1 MEYFAPR
8 SLELVDC
15 TVELENLTR
24 LDLSN
29 VLALHRDCDPGI
41 CSLHA
46 RAASLLGI
54 AHGPAPARRHPRLPN
69 H

>member
-15 TVELENLTR
+15 SVELENLTR

-29 VLALHRDCDPGI
+29 VVALHRDCDPAA
-41 CSLHA
+41 CSLHS
-46 RAASLLGI
+46 RAAALLGI
-54 AHGPAPARRHPRLPN
+54 GHAPPPRRYRREPHR
-69 H
+69 